1 MGSSTLRAC
10 ARPIM
15 NMMQATGR
23 YKNKINDKKIKIAPV
38 NYYAGHCGA
47 YCPTSDVARSLGRLY
62 NRMRY

>member
-1 MGSSTLRAC
+1 
-10 ARPIM
+10 M

-62 NRMRY
+62 NRIRY